1 MVDNVPMDNRITYGV
16 LINSLRKYIEDN
28 ADVTTLWRYPGFMAP
43 SVYDYVAIQFVNNVF
58 TSEVKG
64 DELINERVFLNLA
77 NFASDV
83 VSLDKRQAKINEI
96 LMYHTIPILNYD
108 GVNIGE
114 FNVTG
119 LNGTRTIT
127 DGTEVESESAMIRSY
142 TDFYVDV
149 NHIKKRH

>member
-1 MVDNVPMDNRITYGV
+1 MVNEAPIDRRITYGV
-16 LINSLRKYIEDN
+16 LINSLRKYIEDEI
-28 ADVTTLWRYPGFMAP
+28 DVTSLWRYPGFTAP
-43 SVYDYVAIQFVNNVF
+43 SDYDYVAIQFVNNVF
-58 TSEVKG
+58 TGETKG
-64 DELINERVFLNLA
+64 DELINERVFFNLA

-108 GVNIGE
+108 GVDIGE

-119 LNGTRTIT
+119 INGTRTIT
-127 DGTEVESESAMIRSY
+127 DGTEIESESTKIRSY

-149 NHIKKRH
+149 NHIKKRQ